1 MEPLFASFE
10 KLTESYF
17 EMWHVFATSLL
28 TDPTHLHKQ
37 DRMRRQRAIP
47 PHLQAAYHLLHLQ
60 GEVSLTELHAQYRK
74 LAKHYHP
81 DAGGNHADFLA
92 LQQAYEQVM
101 KHLQTRQRNGHSFTS
116 AS

>member
-17 EMWHVFATSLL
+17 EMWHVFATALL
-28 TDPTHLHKQ
+28 TDSTLLHQQ
-37 DRMRRQRAIP
+37 DRVRRQRAIP
-47 PHLQAAYHLLHLQ
+47 PHLQAAYRLLHLQ
-60 GEVSLTELHAQYRK
+60 GDVSLTELHAQYRK
-74 LAKHYHP
+74 LAKRYHP

-92 LQQAYEQVM
+92 LQRAYEQVM
-101 KHLQTRQRNGHSFTS
+101 KHLQTRRPNEDSFTS